1 MIMFVYKTTCNG
13 EHVKLMQA
21 FTSDVLKALRVLHDI
36 SCKHLQELF
45 CDCSHEVSHKDLT
58 KCYIVLPSQ
67 IQSSSGYKESAISE
81 DDAVSTSMHVLRED
95 LKNLKTKHGSAVLED
110 SKTQSFIIT

>member
-1 MIMFVYKTTCNG
+1 MIAFAYETTCDG

-21 FTSDVLKALRVLHDI
+21 FASDVLKALRVLHDI
-36 SCKHLQELF
+36 SCKRLQELF
-45 CDCSHEVSHKDLT
+45 RDCSHEVSRKDLT

-95 LKNLKTKHGSAVLED
+95 LENLKAKHGSAVLED
-110 SKTQSFIIT
+110 GKTQSFIIT